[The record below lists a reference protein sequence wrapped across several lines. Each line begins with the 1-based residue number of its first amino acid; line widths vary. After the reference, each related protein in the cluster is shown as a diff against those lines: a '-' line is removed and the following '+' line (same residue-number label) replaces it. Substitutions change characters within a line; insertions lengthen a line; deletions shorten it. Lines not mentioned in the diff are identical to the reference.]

1 VTGSRILVAQPLM
14 ARLLPL
20 LAERVAACRTGAP
33 LDPATQLGP
42 LANDAQAARVR
53 HYLAQGTSGSAAAC
67 LMASG
72 QAAAGPRHVAPA
84 LFTGADATS
93 PLMQDEIFG
102 PVAGVLS
109 FADEPELLA
118 MANGSRYG
126 LSATLWTRDV
136 ARAHRLVRQL
146 HAGHAVVNAVAK
158 PRPGFAMLAGGEPVG
173 LSGYG
178 VEGGVGGLLAYTRQR
193 SVTFNLG

>member
-1 VTGSRILVAQPLM
+1 MG
-14 ARLLPL
+14 RLLPL
-20 LAERVAACRTGAP
+20 LAERVAARRTGAP

-42 LANDAQAARVR
+42 LANDAQATRVR
-53 HYLAQGTSGSAAAC
+53 HYLAQAGVAPARLVAT
-67 LMASG
+67 G

-84 LFTGADATS
+84 LFSEADARA

-109 FADEPELLA
+109 FADEAELLA
-118 MANGSRYG
+118 LANGSRYG

-136 ARAHRLVRQL
+136 ARAYRLVRHL

-158 PRPGFAMLAGGEPVG
+158 PKPAFAMLAGGEPVA

-193 SVTFNLG
+193 SVSFNLG

>member
-1 VTGSRILVAQPLM
+1 
-14 ARLLPL
+14 
-20 LAERVAACRTGAP
+20 
-33 LDPATQLGP
+33 
-42 LANDAQAARVR
+42 
-53 HYLAQGTSGSAAAC
+53 
-67 LMASG
+67 
-72 QAAAGPRHVAPA
+72 VAPA